1 MRREIAAEAE
11 RLLRAALPEA
21 RELSVHFDLA
31 DPALFDPNDPV
42 LQLAAGAF
50 ERACGTPPAFVR
62 IGGTL
67 PLLSVLA
74 EQGVPTIVSG
84 FALGAD
90 AFHAPNES
98 YRLESLR
105 LGELTAGSCTA
116 HWPACRAKGRS
127 PTADKGKVG
136 VPKRHLKAVDGS
148 GFAQDPWEQRFRLLA
163 GSVRALVSV
172 HDAAGA
178 FLYASPLVSEL
189 TGVPRD
195 TLLGSPV
202 QALIHPED
210 AERVMALH
218 RGWMRGPGAETVEYR
233 LLSAGGGWCP
243 VETTF
248 VAGDVA
254 EVQWVTRRLDL
265 VGAEPQTAA
274 EIDPATGLPTR
285 YSLLDRLAW
294 ALHPA
299 GSRRRR
305 RDRDPDRRPRADR
318 RGPRPPGH
326 QRGAPRARPPHLLRA
341 EAARPRRA
349 SSTRS
354 GSRPCARACTTPP
367 PSARIAERILDVAK
381 RPIGPGGLPVD
392 PERRRHLRRRRPAPS
407 RRASSGRP

>member
-1 MRREIAAEAE
+1 MR
-11 RLLRAALPEA
+11 L
-21 RELSVHFDLA
+21 
-31 DPALFDPNDPV
+31 
-42 LQLAAGAF
+42 
-50 ERACGTPPAFVR
+50 
-62 IGGTL
+62 GGTL
-67 PLLSVLA
+67 PFLSVLA

-90 AFHAPNES
+90 AFHAPE
-98 YRLESLR
+98 R
-105 LGELTAGSCTA
+105 ELPAREPAARRAHRRGSCTA
-116 HWPACRAKGRS
+116 LWPTCRAKGRS
-127 PTADKGKVG
+127 STADKGKVG

-210 AERVMALH
+210 GERVMSLH

-248 VAGDVA
+248 VAGDGA

-285 YSLLDRLAW
+285 FSLLDRLAW

-299 GSRRRR
+299 GSGAAGVIVIRIDGLERIVE
-305 RDRDPDRRPRADR
+305 DRGRPGTSVVLRELGRHISSAL
-318 RGPRPPGH
+318 RPLDLVG
-326 QRGAPRARPPHLLRA
+326 QLDEERL
-341 EAARPRRA
+341 AAV
-349 SSTRS
+349 
-354 GSRPCARACTTPP
+354 CAGVHDATTVG
-367 PSARIAERILDVAK
+367 RIAERILDVAK
-381 RPIGPGGLPVD
+381 RPIGPG
-392 PERRRHLRRRRPAPS
+392 RPAGHAEHRRAPARPPASAVPPRFSRPPFRPPTRSATAAATPS
-407 RRASSGRP
+407 RSSSPRQFAAGGG